1 MAAIDGY
8 LERIGTRKASFEAGR
23 VPGGRRSDRA
33 RVDLYDLS
41 DAARLATVTADAFPM
56 PTPAGGGWPPPGPA
70 IRAPERGANPP
81 PSSRPKTKYGVRPRL

>member
-56 PTPAGGGWPPPGPA
+56 PTPAGGGMAAAWTCHPGA
-70 IRAPERGANPP
+70 
-81 PSSRPKTKYGVRPRL
+81 